1 MPLNEALGDRD
12 KTMNTI
18 EPYLKRPVK
27 FLKQVNSGNWRIKV
41 YGISAKSESLPE
53 ELFNEGVSTVLP
65 HLPEPPMSEDRYG
78 VGFLIIHQ
86 GTMRNWFLLDW
97 WEYEDILFHR
107 LFSSPLSSPD
117 TITPEEDSS
126 VAACVYELRMS
137 NKIVSNNGIVTKNKS
152 KLN

>member
-12 KTMNTI
+12 KTTNTI

-86 GTMRNWFLLDW
+86 GTMRNK
-97 WEYEDILFHR
+97 YTI
-107 LFSSPLSSPD
+107 SPL
-117 TITPEEDSS
+117 
-126 VAACVYELRMS
+126 Y
-137 NKIVSNNGIVTKNKS
+137 
-152 KLN
+152 

>member
-1 MPLNEALGDRD
+1 MIRVLTEDSEPILKGLLQDSKICMNLFRTNNSWLLLLRRLFYPTYYLPLNEALGDRD

-86 GTMRNWFLLDW
+86 GT
-97 WEYEDILFHR
+97 
-107 LFSSPLSSPD
+107 SPSPSPSPS
-117 TITPEEDSS
+117 T
-126 VAACVYELRMS
+126 VF
-137 NKIVSNNGIVTKNKS
+137 
-152 KLN
+152 